1 MKVFAGHTQAAT
13 GKAGLRIYSAGVCTD
28 SCLHFSSLESWGL
41 KATIWLSLVPEKHV
55 ARTCVTHIFLWTTLS
70 LHLFIV
76 GEGLEK
82 SLTHR
87 QEQNI

>member
-1 MKVFAGHTQAAT
+1 M
-13 GKAGLRIYSAGVCTD
+13 
-28 SCLHFSSLESWGL
+28 W
-41 KATIWLSLVPEKHV
+41 

-82 SLTHR
+82 PLTHR
-87 QEQNI
+87 QEQNIANLGLKRTLFNTALLLVQGEANKYRVGKLAGCMALSLGG